1 MPCADANHFDEAGV
15 NRHYWPPEGP
25 LRVWPCERE
34 CGYCGFRSR
43 DSSQLRSH
51 VREVHVGQDYP
62 KVTVMVGQRRPPLF
76 DSAIHST
83 VHLKAQYEGKAPLKE
98 EKRSAG
104 QTKPAA
110 LAKQEDESKES
121 LQDETET
128 SHLLEPGQSN
138 ETTDGPSASV
148 KTRPRNVQV
157 TEKAA
162 AAAVDAAD
170 GLNRK
175 RKRQAP
181 IKSHP
186 HETYP
191 SRISPKTN
199 QTYTGTP
206 EMNGTDSTAYTRES
220 TATNGRAVNGHD
232 PNEKLYANITN
243 NVAGLLEIADAA
255 GLDKLRVYDAA
266 NDALKKFLF
275 AKSNSKDQ

>member
-25 LRVWPCERE
+25 LRIWPCERE
-34 CGYCGFRSR
+34 CGFCATFRAR

-83 VHLKAQYEGKAPLKE
+83 VHLKAHYEGKTPLKE
-98 EKRSAG
+98 EKTSAG
-104 QTKPAA
+104 QVKPAA
-110 LAKQEDESKES
+110 LAEQEDESKERG
-121 LQDETET
+121 QDETAAA
-128 SHLLEPGQSN
+128 HPLEPGQSSDP
-138 ETTDGPSASV
+138 TDGPSASV
-148 KTRPRNVQV
+148 KTHSRNIQV

-162 AAAVDAAD
+162 ADAVD

-186 HETYP
+186 NETYP

-199 QTYTGTP
+199 QTYNGTP
-206 EMNGTDSTAYTRES
+206 EMNGTDSAAYTRES
-220 TATNGRAVNGHD
+220 TATNGRTVNGHD
-232 PNEKLYANITN
+232 PNEKLYVNITN

-275 AKSNSKDQ
+275 AKSSSKDQ